1 MLGFAG
7 IWNSIA
13 GILAIS
19 SSRVYTGHS
28 VLVFGSLNTWGWI
41 VLLLGIVQL
50 IASAAL
56 FAGSEFA
63 RWFGIAAAG
72 VNAIGQL
79 LFLPAYPW
87 WAIAMFAVDLLVIYG
102 LAVHA
107 GLAPARCLKR
117 GIVIARQT
125 RTDMPS
131 TTACATAACRR
142 GDIAV
147 ALVAASSA
155 AVSRRPRS
163 ASGPRLWVQ
172 LEGESRRS
180 SKEKTVRVRL
190 PKHRGHK
197 DDAIAVTSAEPT

>member
-1 MLGFAG
+1 MTRDEEGAVEMRTAQDYEPQGRYYAAPSDVDAASGLGWVTFASVMLGFAG

-41 VLLLGIVQL
+41 VLLLGIIQL

-87 WAIAMFAVDLLVIYG
+87 WAIAMFTVDLLVIYG

-107 GLAPARCLKR
+107 GSRLR
-117 GIVIARQT
+117 
-125 RTDMPS
+125 
-131 TTACATAACRR
+131 
-142 GDIAV
+142 AV
-147 ALVAASSA
+147 
-155 AVSRRPRS
+155 
-163 ASGPRLWVQ
+163 
-172 LEGESRRS
+172 
-180 SKEKTVRVRL
+180 
-190 PKHRGHK
+190 
-197 DDAIAVTSAEPT
+197 

>member
-1 MLGFAG
+1 MPRKSSFWQPSSHPDDDAAAVVLLAEPRPVIPSGLTRDEEGTGEMRTAQDYEPQGRYYAVPSDVEAPSGLGWVTFASVLLGFAG

-28 VLVFGSLNTWGWI
+28 VLVFGNLNTWGWI
-41 VLLLGIVQL
+41 VLLLGIIQL

-87 WAIAMFAVDLLVIYG
+87 WAMAMFAVDLLVIYA
-102 LAVHA
+102 LAVYA
-107 GLAPARCLKR
+107 GSRLR
-117 GIVIARQT
+117 
-125 RTDMPS
+125 
-131 TTACATAACRR
+131 
-142 GDIAV
+142 AV
-147 ALVAASSA
+147 
-155 AVSRRPRS
+155 
-163 ASGPRLWVQ
+163 
-172 LEGESRRS
+172 
-180 SKEKTVRVRL
+180 
-190 PKHRGHK
+190 
-197 DDAIAVTSAEPT
+197 